1 MWPWPLKMPTQNF
14 LILLGLLMLMQRNVL
29 TTVETRFWSWSLV
42 EILNL
47 NYDVILVKELNPR
60 VRCAVGNVC
69 LVFWDEKTGIVE
81 WAISHTSSI
90 AAHMIGPAILI
101 HITIFAQH
109 TLINVVLVIW
119 LQSIGRKNTKCVLC
133 GNLSNWISQTLLKSI
148 CFFDPLA
155 TGDQSSKV
163 EIWNGCIRTWV
174 EGCLHKVHYLLLS
187 QLFCFFSSQSLKPFF
202 ESSLNQLKDQ
212 WICETTLKRAV
223 ETNACNVSIFLS
235 IAFQPV

>member
-1 MWPWPLKMPTQNF
+1 MLLWWKNSTPRSIVPLAMF
-14 LILLGLLMLMQRNVL
+14 VL
-29 TTVETRFWSWSLV
+29 FFEM
-42 EILNL
+42 
-47 NYDVILVKELNPR
+47 KKQELSN
-60 VRCAVGNVC
+60 GH
-69 LVFWDEKTGIVE
+69 
-81 WAISHTSSI
+81 WARSYTSSI

-163 EIWNGCIRTWV
+163 EILKW
-174 EGCLHKVHYLLLS
+174 LHQNLS
-187 QLFCFFSSQSLKPFF
+187 RGMFAQGALPAFVTTVLFFFFSEFETFF
-202 ESSLNQLKDQ
+202 
-212 WICETTLKRAV
+212 WI
-223 ETNACNVSIFLS
+223 
-235 IAFQPV
+235 

>member
-1 MWPWPLKMPTQNF
+1 MF
-14 LILLGLLMLMQRNVL
+14 VL
-29 TTVETRFWSWSLV
+29 FFEM
-42 EILNL
+42 
-47 NYDVILVKELNPR
+47 KKQELSN
-60 VRCAVGNVC
+60 GH
-69 LVFWDEKTGIVE
+69 
-81 WAISHTSSI
+81 WARSYTSSI